1 VKFEK
6 GKSGNPS
13 GLPKRNRGHQPGVV
27 SGRMQALRLLDEVLG
42 KSKSKRKLTTALET
56 ELKDHPIDFF
66 KTIIMPLLP
75 KESKLSIGNDGIVEW
90 KSLVEAFPK
99 PAVVIDVIPNATGV
113 LALPSQKET
122 AGSGGV
128 STE

>member
-1 VKFEK
+1 MPFEK

-42 KSKSKRKLTTALET
+42 KSKSKRKLNAALAK

-75 KESKLSIGNDGIVEW
+75 KESKLAVSNDGIVEW
-90 KSLVEAFPK
+90 KTLVEAFPK
-99 PAVVIDVIPNATGV
+99 PAAVVEVIPKA
-113 LALPSQKET
+113 SD
-122 AGSGGV
+122 GG
-128 STE
+128 